1 MQGRFILGHD
11 PQSLMTSDDSTPP
24 IPFNQPFDR
33 PLDVPTAILQRR
45 SIKTFQTTAI
55 SADVLKELIA
65 LTVAAPSSYNLQDWR
80 IIIVQDEVQKAGI
93 AEACFGQQ
101 QPIQAP
107 MTIVFAADPNAWK
120 KDLTPIY
127 EQGLAKGVWTP
138 ETVAYFK
145 SAIPKFQASLGQR
158 TREYAIKDAMIAAT
172 HFVLAAESLGLST
185 CFMNGWSEEKV
196 KLVLGAEAD
205 ADLAIAVIV
214 PVGYV
219 AESRGNP
226 GRLPFEYN
234 VFIDHMDNPYRG

>member
-1 MQGRFILGHD
+1 
-11 PQSLMTSDDSTPP
+11 MTFADSSTVLT
-24 IPFNQPFDR
+24 QVK

-45 SIKTFQTTAI
+45 SIKTFAPTPVP
-55 SADVLKELIA
+55 DDLLRELIT

-80 IIIVQDEVQKAGI
+80 IVIIQDEVQKAAI

-107 MTIVFAADPNAWK
+107 LTIVFAADPNAWK

-127 EQGLAKGVWTP
+127 EQGMAKGVWTA
-138 ETVAYFK
+138 ETVEYFK
-145 SAIPKFQASLGQR
+145 SAIPKFQASLGDR

-196 KLVLGAEAD
+196 KAVLGVSD
-205 ADLAIAVIV
+205 DPDLAIAVIV
-214 PVGYV
+214 PIGYG
-219 AESRGNP
+219 AELRGNP

-234 VFIDHMDNPYRG
+234 VFVDQMDNPYRG